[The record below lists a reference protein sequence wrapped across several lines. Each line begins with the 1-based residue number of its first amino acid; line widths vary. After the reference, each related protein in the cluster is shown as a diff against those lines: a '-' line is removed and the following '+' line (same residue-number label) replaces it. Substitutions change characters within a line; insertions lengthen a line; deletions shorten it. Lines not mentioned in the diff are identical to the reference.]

1 MYCIKCGYELKN
13 GDTFCTKYGN
23 NILYKNDLNNRHK
36 AAVVRLVFSILSLLA
51 TVYIVINVNDAAN
64 ELFGTWI
71 IKYHYEEIGFVSLAS
86 IVMGIIGLIPS
97 IAEIIDGDKRTI
109 VVITLIISIISL
121 VIIIVTLISIYPIM
135 MK

>member
-1 MYCIKCGYELKN
+1 M
-13 GDTFCTKYGN
+13 
-23 NILYKNDLNNRHK
+23 YKNDLNNRHK
-36 AAVVRLVFSILSLLA
+36 AAVVSLVFSILSLLA

>member
-1 MYCIKCGYELKN
+1 MNVLISIIFYSFAENRVYNRERHLCI
-13 GDTFCTKYGN
+13 F
-23 NILYKNDLNNRHK
+23 
-36 AAVVRLVFSILSLLA
+36 
-51 TVYIVINVNDAAN
+51 
-64 ELFGTWI
+64 
-71 IKYHYEEIGFVSLAS
+71 IKKVPAYEEIGFVSLAS